1 MRSQLR
7 RLWGTYPPQFW
18 LMFLGMLVSTVGSSM
33 VWPFLMSFVTRL
45 LDVPLTTAASLMTI
59 NSVVALA
66 SAFVAGP
73 VIDRF
78 GRKWMMVVSLLGMG
92 LVYTFYTQANSY
104 AFIALLMAG
113 TGFFNPLYR
122 VGADAMMADLIPP
135 EQRPSGYA
143 LLRMANNL
151 GIAVGPMI
159 GGYVAVRS
167 YDIAFLGAAVGFSIF
182 AVLIAIFARETL
194 ASRIKQVGPPA
205 AAAPAPTPPK
215 ANEREPL
222 GGYLKVLADR
232 EFLSFIVAFTL
243 TQCCAALIWVLLNV
257 HMLQNFAIPESQY
270 GSIAMT
276 NALMVVIFQALVT
289 AQTRKR
295 PPLPVMAAGSLL
307 YALAVISI
315 AFGTGFW
322 GFWLSMVIM
331 TTGELML
338 MPTSTTY
345 TANLAPAHMRGRY
358 MSVYS
363 LTWGIAQGIAPLGG
377 GFLADNL
384 GPSAPWIGGGVVGM
398 LAVAAFVIM
407 AGRRRKIQPEAA

>member
-1 MRSQLR
+1 
-7 RLWGTYPPQFW
+7 
-18 LMFLGMLVSTVGSSM
+18 MFLGMLVSTVGSSM

-167 YDIAFLGAAVGFSIF
+167 YDIAFLGAATGFSIF

-194 ASRIKQVGPPA
+194 ASRIKQAGPPA
-205 AAAPAPTPPK
+205 PAPEPPK
-215 ANEREPL
+215 TNEREPL